1 MTKQSAA
8 CRYAVG
14 VFLFR
19 FAGYRCCIAPV
30 PSEEPSSSPSGTL
43 IFMLQKLKVHARFH
57 SSKLDRPALAHAG
70 LFRAS
75 ETGRNRLRHSVRP
88 FRCSGQNSAASGG
101 AFLWQS
107 IQTVL
112 FDFEPSS
119 PFHGSVRPSAARSNV
134 SVRRQTAHET
144 VVLPPGSSLPPGVS
158 CQRHA
163 CSSGT
168 HPRRPERRRL

>member
-1 MTKQSAA
+1 MQSAFF
-8 CRYAVG
+8 CSVLPDTDVVSRLY
-14 VFLFR
+14 
-19 FAGYRCCIAPV
+19 
-30 PSEEPSSSPSGTL
+30 
-43 IFMLQKLKVHARFH
+43 LQKIRQAHHSKRSFLCFK
-57 SSKLDRPALAHAG
+57 SSKYTPGFILPNWTVPRSHMRGVL
-70 LFRAS
+70 RMS
-75 ETGRNRLRHSVRP
+75 EAGRNRLRHSVRP

-134 SVRRQTAHET
+134 SVHRQTVHET

>member
-1 MTKQSAA
+1 MQSAFF
-8 CRYAVG
+8 CSVLPDTDVVSRLY
-14 VFLFR
+14 
-19 FAGYRCCIAPV
+19 
-30 PSEEPSSSPSGTL
+30 
-43 IFMLQKLKVHARFH
+43 LQKIRQAHHPGRSFLCFK
-57 SSKLDRPALAHAG
+57 SSKCTPGFILPNRIVPHAHMRGCFGCLKPEGKGCGIPCAL
-70 LFRAS
+70 
-75 ETGRNRLRHSVRP
+75 GRNA
-88 FRCSGQNSAASGG
+88 AASGG
-101 AFLWQS
+101 TFLWQS

-119 PFHGSVRPSAARSNV
+119 PFHGSVRPSAVRSNV

-168 HPRRPERRRL
+168 HPRRPEHRRL